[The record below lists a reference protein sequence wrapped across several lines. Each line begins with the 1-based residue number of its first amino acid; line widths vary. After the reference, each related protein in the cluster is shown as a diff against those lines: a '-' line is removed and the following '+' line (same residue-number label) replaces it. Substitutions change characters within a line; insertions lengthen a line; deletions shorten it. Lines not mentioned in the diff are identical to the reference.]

1 MTTGTIVAFVAALG
15 IGAVLALLIRI
26 RARTVIGRLDRN
38 LRRTIAKQQE
48 TIARQRQELAK
59 QRRELAKQHKKIV
72 RQNKSLAVTTD
83 QVARLEGRTALRDA
97 RKPLPPRPTNAKRS
111 VLFLH
116 NGSYHFPCLAAA
128 LRRRGW
134 DAVVVSNFPTT
145 YDSDRPLH
153 GEDANLFSHDP
164 YEFRARLR
172 GLFDLVP
179 DRFHMVHFGGP
190 RGNNTGFFR
199 DSVDRSSSSRN
210 EAQWDFQ
217 ALKEKGVKVGYTI
230 SGCRDGIRQTVYK
243 NHKNVCKKC
252 AWELRPDVCSDER
265 NAAWGEMLT
274 SMCDLV
280 AVEDEYG
287 HEWRT
292 QPFVYREPLTT
303 ALDSDYW
310 KPSLK
315 IPESWRMRRTH
326 GELIAFHCFADA
338 ATHRFAGR
346 DIKGTRAV
354 FAAIERLRS
363 EGLKI
368 RLVHPSA
375 IPSRDP
381 RFILAQADIIVDQLV
396 LGRYGAQAC
405 EGMMLGKPV
414 VCHID
419 RREPAGVSELS
430 CWNECPLV
438 DATEETIYPV
448 LKQLLMSPEERERIG
463 RASRVYAIKWHDS
476 DSAAARYERIYD
488 RIMAGLPLNVPESE
502 IRGSQ

>member
-1 MTTGTIVAFVAALG
+1 MTTGTIVALVAALG
-15 IGAVLALLIRI
+15 IGAVLAVLIRI
-26 RARTVIGRLDRN
+26 RARTVIARLDRN
-38 LRRTIAKQQE
+38 LGRTIAKQQE
-48 TIARQRQELAK
+48 TITA
-59 QRRELAKQHKKIV
+59 QRRELAKQKRELAKQQKELV
-72 RQNKSLAVTTD
+72 RQNKSLALITD
-83 QVARLEGRTALRDA
+83 QVARLEGRAALRDA
-97 RKPLPPRPTNAKRS
+97 RKPLPSRPTNAKRS

-116 NGSYHFPCLAAA
+116 NGCYHFPCLVAA

-153 GEDANLFSHDP
+153 GEDANLFSDDP

-179 DRFHMVHFGGP
+179 DRFQMVHFGGP
-190 RGNNTGFFR
+190 RGTNTGFFR
-199 DSVDRSSSSRN
+199 DSVDRSSSYKS
-210 EAQWDFQ
+210 EARWDFQ

-230 SGCRDGIRQTVYK
+230 SGCLDGIRQTVYK

-252 AWELRPDVCSDER
+252 AWELRPDLCSDER

-274 SMCDLV
+274 RMCDLV

-310 KPSLK
+310 KPGLK
-315 IPESWRMRRTH
+315 IPESWRMRRAD

-338 ATHRFAGR
+338 ATYGFAGR
-346 DIKGTRAV
+346 DIKGTGAV
-354 FAAIERLRS
+354 FAAIERLQS
-363 EGLKI
+363 EGVRI
-368 RLVHPSA
+368 RLIHSSE
-375 IPSRDP
+375 IRGRDT
-381 RFILAQADIIVDQLV
+381 RFLLAQADIIVDQLV
-396 LGRYGAQAC
+396 IGRYGAHAC

-430 CWNECPLV
+430 CWNDCPLV

-448 LKQLLMSPEERERIG
+448 LKQLAMSPEERDRIG
-463 RASRVYAIKWHDS
+463 RASRAYAMKWHDS

-488 RIMAGLPLNVPESE
+488 RIMAGFPLNVPESQ
-502 IRGSQ
+502 IGDSQ